1 MRSKINGRTNLELG
15 VFAIGVMQKLVKP
28 GGVLLRLPDMQ
39 PYGGLRSG
47 DEAWRRAHPRA
58 SPPDL
63 EPANSVITRSRVAR
77 ISTEPGGI
85 SQPSRIVTDPCGHSL
100 RPGCQKDAIVRKAEA
115 WVAQWVQLRLF
126 LHGDF
131 SLGEVI
137 SSRMGIRTAFV

>member
-1 MRSKINGRTNLELG
+1 M
-15 VFAIGVMQKLVKP
+15 MQKLVKP

-137 SSRMGIRTAFV
+137 SSRMGIRTAFG